1 MTKPLTTADAKRC
14 TRCGVLKPFKDF
26 YTTPEGVP
34 YKRCKVCQTK
44 MIRER
49 EKARKAGGKKDKHG
63 KEIGNVP
70 NEQNLPSN
78 PAQASYVSTVVKNAT
93 EMIASVRDVA
103 FEMTD
108 KLSKAHD
115 VNTLSIKEAYQLAV
129 SIKQLNDIILTNSLF
144 LKNNIDLT
152 SLSDDELLQLASAMT
167 AKATESKAATEAEI
181 IEVEVEK

>member
-1 MTKPLTTADAKRC
+1 
-14 TRCGVLKPFKDF
+14 
-26 YTTPEGVP
+26 
-34 YKRCKVCQTK
+34 
-44 MIRER
+44 
-49 EKARKAGGKKDKHG
+49 
-63 KEIGNVP
+63 
-70 NEQNLPSN
+70 
-78 PAQASYVSTVVKNAT
+78 VSTVVKNAT